1 MPGSGGGRFRF
12 QPSQWT
18 CLTSSKSPEL
28 SGTVSE
34 GQQLL
39 LWRADV
45 RIKQILLRIS
55 AQHNAWFMLS
65 PNPQGLLLRTV
76 LSTCYIVKR
85 EKNSCKSNPIG
96 VWQGVGGSSKHTV
109 LLYKENI
116 IESVIFFSL
125 LRSQFLISIAPASKP
140 KVQWG
145 QKSQNI
151 F

>member
-1 MPGSGGGRFRF
+1 M
-12 QPSQWT
+12 
-18 CLTSSKSPEL
+18 
-28 SGTVSE
+28 
-34 GQQLL
+34 
-39 LWRADV
+39 
-45 RIKQILLRIS
+45 RIKQILLPIS

-116 IESVIFFSL
+116 IESVIFFFPSKKSISNQYSTCIKTKSSVGAKITEYILSYFTSYSFFQESL
-125 LRSQFLISIAPASKP
+125 TFKENLSGTDKTFLLYIDLLYQHCPL
-140 KVQWG
+140 
-145 QKSQNI
+145 
-151 F
+151 